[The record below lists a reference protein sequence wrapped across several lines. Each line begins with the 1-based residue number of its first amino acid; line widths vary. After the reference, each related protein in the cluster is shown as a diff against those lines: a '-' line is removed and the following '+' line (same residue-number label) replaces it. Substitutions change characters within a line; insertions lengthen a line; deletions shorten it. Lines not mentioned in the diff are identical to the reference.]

1 VLLWGKKAEA
11 FNNDYC
17 SSDIAEETELMR
29 DWRHNG
35 PLGVLLGVVNY
46 IKTPQQYALFEKF
59 QRLAQSHLPTE
70 KQTILEPVKPVV
82 TRWNSYYS
90 CFKRAVELQAAVSA
104 YANSHIDRIK
114 TEDAYA
120 RSRNNQLPDAPHW
133 MRSDGLGAA
142 DWQVVAEYMD
152 VLGPLKECTKRLEGG
167 SHGQAATEKLPG
179 RFGSIAEVIPVFEHL
194 LSVLESR
201 LQTYDDVCHDAHDE
215 APEDHL
221 PINLRAAIVK
231 ARDYYSKLDDSPAYY
246 AATILHPRYKRYC
259 DLMWEPAWLESNN
272 CSFQALWAEYKVL
285 PRPRTHIRRRATN
298 IDEAIDSIVDEGN
311 WGDDADD
318 EFEQWKR
325 CEPVAPKGSED
336 AKNPIKYWIN
346 LRDRYPNLSKLAL
359 DILSIPASSC
369 ECERVFSELGDLLEP
384 RRRGIAPELL
394 SATHCTRR
402 WRRAGIGGRVIEVDE
417 KALSEDQMNA
427 KYGANTWERS

>member
-1 VLLWGKKAEA
+1 
-11 FNNDYC
+11 
-17 SSDIAEETELMR
+17 
-29 DWRHNG
+29 
-35 PLGVLLGVVNY
+35 
-46 IKTPQQYALFEKF
+46 
-59 QRLAQSHLPTE
+59 
-70 KQTILEPVKPVV
+70 
-82 TRWNSYYS
+82 
-90 CFKRAVELQAAVSA
+90 
-104 YANSHIDRIK
+104 
-114 TEDAYA
+114 
-120 RSRNNQLPDAPHW
+120 
-133 MRSDGLGAA
+133 
-142 DWQVVAEYMD
+142 
-152 VLGPLKECTKRLEGG
+152 
-167 SHGQAATEKLPG
+167 
-179 RFGSIAEVIPVFEHL
+179 
-194 LSVLESR
+194 VLESR

-427 KYGANTWERS
+427 KYSANTWESS